1 MSFTLT
7 LNSSNVVGA
16 NNNTYQYQFISG
28 GFHAKEME
36 IAVSALTIP
45 YAWFNITQAYN
56 NNTITIVFPT
66 FTGTYTLSIVLP
78 DGFYLV
84 SDINQYIELQ
94 CYNLGL
100 YLTNT
105 TSGQPTYF
113 FQVFSNTTYYTN
125 QILLSLIPSVS
136 NYAASGYT
144 LPLTGIWSPTGVG
157 LPSSQSTPSFTL
169 ASTGSLSTILGF
181 ATGTYPSSTTVSQSL
196 SSTLTPVGSTV
207 NALVLRCNLV
217 SNNVAVPSDVLDL
230 VPINSTFGSNITY
243 TPFYPKW
250 LSLRDGIYNT
260 AIFTFND
267 QNFNTLISKDPHIAL
282 TIIIRKKQNI
292 DDYKK

>member
-1 MSFTLT
+1 
-7 LNSSNVVGA
+7 
-16 NNNTYQYQFISG
+16 
-28 GFHAKEME
+28 ME

-45 YAWFNITQAYN
+45 YAWYNVTQAYN

-113 FQVFSNTTYYTN
+113 FQVFSNKTYYTN

-144 LPLTGIWSPTGVG
+144 LPLSGSWSPTH
-157 LPSSQSTPSFTL
+157 
-169 ASTGSLSTILGF
+169 
-181 ATGTYPSSTTVSQSL
+181 
-196 SSTLTPVGSTV
+196 
-207 NALVLRCNLV
+207 LVLNRLR
-217 SNNVAVPSDVLDL
+217 VLL
-230 VPINSTFGSNITY
+230 
-243 TPFYPKW
+243 
-250 LSLRDGIYNT
+250 
-260 AIFTFND
+260 
-267 QNFNTLISKDPHIAL
+267 
-282 TIIIRKKQNI
+282 
-292 DDYKK
+292 